1 MSRPDDQEDRI
12 PMTAHLS
19 WPDPKFEPHEALA
32 PDGTLLEDDEIDIGT
47 LEQIYKTMLC
57 ARRFDERLLKLQRQ
71 GALGTFAPIKGQ
83 EAAQIGAAA
92 CLREDDWLV
101 PSFRETGAALWR
113 GADMADLLVTLA
125 GWNAGNDLPEGA
137 RTLPDTVPV
146 ASQLPIAVGI
156 AHAGRLRGEDAIV
169 MACFGDGATSEGDF
183 HEALNFAGVLEAPVV
198 FLCQNN
204 GWAISTPRARQTAS
218 QTLAQKA
225 HAYGIPAAQ
234 VDGNDALAVMQVT
247 QEAVALARDK
257 GQPAMIEALTYR
269 MEVHTTADDPT
280 RYRDEGE
287 VEEWQDR
294 DPIERVRKLLVARS
308 QLDDAMQEAL
318 EEEIRDRID
327 AAWSEARDR
336 ISRLEETPGT
346 AMFDHIFAEP
356 TAPLRRQ
363 RKEFSDQEEAAND

>member
-1 MSRPDDQEDRI
+1 M
-12 PMTAHLS
+12 
-19 WPDPKFEPHEALA
+19 
-32 PDGTLLEDDEIDIGT
+32 
-47 LEQIYKTMLC
+47 
-57 ARRFDERLLKLQRQ
+57 
-71 GALGTFAPIKGQ
+71 
-83 EAAQIGAAA
+83 
-92 CLREDDWLV
+92 
-101 PSFRETGAALWR
+101 
-113 GADMADLLVTLA
+113 
-125 GWNAGNDLPEGA
+125 
-137 RTLPDTVPV
+137 
-146 ASQLPIAVGI
+146 
-156 AHAGRLRGEDAIV
+156 
-169 MACFGDGATSEGDF
+169 
-183 HEALNFAGVLEAPVV
+183 
-198 FLCQNN
+198 
-204 GWAISTPRARQTAS
+204 
-218 QTLAQKA
+218 
-225 HAYGIPAAQ
+225 
-234 VDGNDALAVMQVT
+234 
-247 QEAVALARDK
+247 ALARDK

-327 AAWSEARDR
+327 AAWKEAKDR